1 MRRTLAFICK
11 KPCPFQRLNRFVGF
25 ETYGSA
31 SAAILPSLPDDVPAL
46 VDAFC
51 SFRRPALQKWRDWTG
66 LSSLGISP
74 ERH

>member
-46 VDAFC
+46 VDAC
-51 SFRRPALQKWRDWTG
+51 EAALIQRYGTG
-66 LSSLGISP
+66 PISAP
-74 ERH
+74 TQALVVTARG